1 MSPASWTSLP
11 LPILYH
17 PSRLSQSTGLREVQ
31 VLDLKH
37 WTLWNL
43 LIQQISIGYLI
54 LHMILYTFQ
63 CYSLD
68 SSLPFPV
75 STSLCSTSVSLLLP
89 CRRVHQYHLSRVRA
103 CVLSCFSH
111 IWLCVIPYTVCSVP
125 GFSVHGIL
133 QARTLEGL
141 PCPPP
146 GDLPN
151 LGTEPAS
158 LTSLALAGVFF
169 TTSTTW
175 GALQIPYTCVSI
187 WYLSLFL
194 TYFTLSNRL

>member
-1 MSPASWTSLP
+1 MNLPPTSH
-11 LPILYH
+11 PITTTLGCH
-17 PSRLSQSTGLREVQ
+17 RA
-31 VLDLKH
+31 LDCV
-37 WTLWNL
+37 
-43 LIQQISIGYLI
+43 IQQISIGYLI

-68 SSLPFPV
+68 SSLPFLV

-141 PCPPP
+141 PCPPSRYLP
-146 GDLPN
+146 GP
-151 LGTEPAS
+151 GIK
-158 LTSLALAGVFF
+158 LTSSLAGGFF
-169 TTSTTW
+169 TQW
-175 GALQIPYTCVSI
+175 CHLP
-187 WYLSLFL
+187 
-194 TYFTLSNRL
+194 

>member
-1 MSPASWTSLP
+1 
-11 LPILYH
+11 
-17 PSRLSQSTGLREVQ
+17 
-31 VLDLKH
+31 
-37 WTLWNL
+37 
-43 LIQQISIGYLI
+43 
-54 LHMILYTFQ
+54 MILYTFQ

-89 CRRVHQYHLSRVRA
+89 CRRVHQYHLSRVRV

-158 LTSLALAGVFF
+158 LTSPALAGMFF
-169 TTSTTW
+169 STSTTW
-175 GALQIPYTCVSI
+175 GALQIPYTCVQFSSVQFSHSVVSD
-187 WYLSLFL
+187 SLQPHE
-194 TYFTLSNRL
+194 SEHARSPCSSPSPGVRSDSCPSSP